1 MTDLVLFLLGL
12 LVTGVVVAAVW
23 LVGVLDS
30 PETS

>member
-12 LVTGVVVAAVW
+12 LVTAVVVAAVW

-30 PETS
+30 SEAS

>member
-12 LVTGVVVAAVW
+12 LVTGVVVVAVW